1 VNMWDRPFLR
11 SRRNMSNPIRRQI
24 ILEYSKWCVLSALRS
39 GAPVKSRKALFPIIE
54 AISFDSVLNGERIIS
69 ESDFNKWH
77 KYECIGAAKKLGS
90 EQLIGWSAKIINIYL
105 KTACYIG
112 RLGRKGLIELI
123 HPPLDGYLSDALK
136 EYKILIPRIKEI
148 RSYDQYK
155 EIIRSV
161 KNLTDS
167 KKILLI
173 EIENEWKQK

>member
-1 VNMWDRPFLR
+1 
-11 SRRNMSNPIRRQI
+11 
-24 ILEYSKWCVLSALRS
+24 
-39 GAPVKSRKALFPIIE
+39 
-54 AISFDSVLNGERIIS
+54 
-69 ESDFNKWH
+69 
-77 KYECIGAAKKLGS
+77 
-90 EQLIGWSAKIINIYL
+90 
-105 KTACYIG
+105 
-112 RLGRKGLIELI
+112 LI

>member
-1 VNMWDRPFLR
+1 MNQ
-11 SRRNMSNPIRRQI
+11 SIRREI

-39 GAPVKSRKALFPIIE
+39 GAPVKSRKSLFPIIE
-54 AISFDSVLNGERIIS
+54 AIHFDTVLNGEHIIS

-77 KYECIGAAKKLGS
+77 KKECISVAKKLGN
-90 EQLIGWSAKIINIYL
+90 EQLIGWSTKIINIYL

-112 RLGRKGLIELI
+112 GLGRKGLIELI
-123 HPPLDGYLSDALK
+123 HPALDWYLSDALK

-155 EIIRSV
+155 EIIKSV

-167 KKILLI
+167 KKILII
-173 EIENEWKQK
+173 EIEKEWKQKIA